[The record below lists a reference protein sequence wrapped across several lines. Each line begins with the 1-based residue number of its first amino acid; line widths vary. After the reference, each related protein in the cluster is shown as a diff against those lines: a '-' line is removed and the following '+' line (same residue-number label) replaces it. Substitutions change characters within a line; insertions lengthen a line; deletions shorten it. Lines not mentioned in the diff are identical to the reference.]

1 MGGRATEAR
10 GGGRGRI
17 LGSNRDSST
26 HATTDA
32 VAHASPAWRTYSLN
46 PSLQPDWMN
55 GTAEV
60 EAVKTA
66 EDDLERSYKSKPFFK
81 DPVYEKFARG
91 RDEYDKP
98 TPDGLEE
105 FKRLLRASYLCKVER
120 IDENIR
126 VLEAQ
131 LQDENISETRRSV
144 IPQHIED
151 TRAKLK
157 EADSSLNALCADVD
171 AVIAD
176 LRGLSDKIAGIKEHA
191 SEKLQQHKRKRT
203 GASLERNLEELSDA
217 LRYYEAKKEQAR
229 LTLTDRRN
237 YGSCSSQYVLHSRRG
252 VEQINFVVHPVGV
265 IGCDGS
271 NLSVGGRVSIDA
283 HDQFTV
289 PKWQPEWGPEKQ
301 FCACKSFQEWYK
313 VDAQDLLYSA
323 LRGVEGALKVLSGS
337 GDDTSSLRR
346 RMSDAYLDEASTGQ

>member
-1 MGGRATEAR
+1 M
-10 GGGRGRI
+10 
-17 LGSNRDSST
+17 
-26 HATTDA
+26 TDA

-46 PSLQPDWMN
+46 PSLQPDWMS
-55 GTAEV
+55 GTAEE

-66 EDDLERSYKSKPFFK
+66 EDDLERSFKSKPFFK
-81 DPVYEKFARG
+81 DRLYVKFARV

-98 TPDGLEE
+98 TPDGLEA
-105 FKRLLRASYLCKVER
+105 FKRLLRASYLRKVER
-120 IDENIR
+120 IDEDIR

-144 IPQHIED
+144 IPQQVED
-151 TRAKLK
+151 ARAKLK
-157 EADSSLNALCADVD
+157 EADSSLNACCADVD

-217 LRYYEAKKEQAR
+217 LRCYEAKREQAR
-229 LTLTDRRN
+229 LTLTGFRGN
-237 YGSCSSQYVLHSRRG
+237 YGSCPSQYVLHSSRG
-252 VEQINFVVHPVGV
+252 PRGKSEINFIVHPVGV
-265 IGCDGS
+265 TGCDGS
-271 NLSVGGRVSIDA
+271 CLSVGGLVSIDV
-283 HDQFTV
+283 HGQFNV

-301 FCACKSFQEWYK
+301 FCACKSFQDWDK

-323 LRGVEGALKVLSGS
+323 LRGVEGALKALGGS
-337 GDDTSSLRR
+337 GDDWEMTELRIHPDSS
-346 RMSDAYLDEASTGQ
+346 SS

>member
-1 MGGRATEAR
+1 MGGRATGAMGGRATEAR

-26 HATTDA
+26 HAMTDA

-55 GTAEV
+55 CTAEV

-81 DPVYEKFARG
+81 DPVYEEFARV

-120 IDENIR
+120 IDEDIR

-144 IPQHIED
+144 IPQHVED

-217 LRYYEAKKEQAR
+217 LRCYEAKREQAR
-229 LTLTDRRN
+229 LSLTGN
-237 YGSCSSQYVLHSRRG
+237 YGSCPSQYVLHSSRG
-252 VEQINFVVHPVGV
+252 PRGKSEINFIVHPVGV

-271 NLSVGGRVSIDA
+271 HLSVGGLVSIDR
-283 HDQFTV
+283 HGQFNV
-289 PKWQPEWGPEKQ
+289 PKWQSEWGP
-301 FCACKSFQEWYK
+301 
-313 VDAQDLLYSA
+313 
-323 LRGVEGALKVLSGS
+323 
-337 GDDTSSLRR
+337 
-346 RMSDAYLDEASTGQ
+346 